1 MLLHAIRK
9 FEKYIHSNFSDKNDR
24 THKTVDVQTMAW
36 EIPGKVSQRDRPT
49 LQSCDILVPPPGL
62 VSTREGCG
70 ASMLLWSV
78 ATAMIFLLWM
88 QSFVTSSSALTSSAV
103 LCFTAAPG
111 SKLNTWKKT
120 TASAYRRSMK
130 IFHKKPSCYKEK
142 CCT

>member
-1 MLLHAIRK
+1 
-9 FEKYIHSNFSDKNDR
+9 
-24 THKTVDVQTMAW
+24 MAW
-36 EIPGKVSQRDRPT
+36 EIPGKVSQRDRLT
-49 LQSCDILVPPPGL
+49 LQPCDILVPPPGL

-111 SKLNTWKKT
+111 SKLNTWKKA
-120 TASAYRRSMK
+120 TASAYSRSMK
-130 IFHKKPSCYKEK
+130 MFHKKTPGYKDK
-142 CCT
+142 CCTYE